1 MKFLLFF
8 LFSIIIIDNK
18 ESGIDRH
25 KMVSSAPLKK
35 KMDDN
40 MMMMIITDQ
49 LLICHVKE
57 MIKIIGHHQQKKQLY
72 QVPVFENLPEFYLS

>member
-1 MKFLLFF
+1 
-8 LFSIIIIDNK
+8 
-18 ESGIDRH
+18 
-25 KMVSSAPLKK
+25 
-35 KMDDN
+35 
-40 MMMMIITDQ
+40 MMMIIITDQ